1 MTVSK
6 LSTIGLWSLHTT
18 VLTLASFSL
27 VCSMNTTPTSQV
39 NQATSANRMNYTE
52 FLLLVVWLSNLTM
65 RKSSIITNIKS
76 YDKSCQQCNFQ
87 INKIPSRDLCHSVTA
102 GLLCQR
108 QRATAATLLTSNSF
122 CW

>member
-65 RKSSIITNIKS
+65 RKSSIITNTK
-76 YDKSCQQCNFQ
+76 K
-87 INKIPSRDLCHSVTA
+87 L
-102 GLLCQR
+102 R
-108 QRATAATLLTSNSF
+108 QVMSAMQLSDQ
-122 CW
+122 